1 MHSAESHLL
10 TSTIYILS
18 EHTHTYTLT
27 KRFSFRFLWCNVQK
41 DALLSKAL
49 TVSYRKVLDY
59 KIICSSGIYA
69 HLPIL
74 MFSHNQQI
82 TQQQCNAQIPSDTVQ
97 KLYSVFTSYIRMEEK
112 QDVSDFQQTAALLTE
127 KSWGWL
133 ELNKKHT
140 VTWKTSLYNFGE
152 QESFFEQIAQLWN
165 TWLRWA
171 TAT

>member
-1 MHSAESHLL
+1 MHLCSTSCNSSSLKEDLANRMTACDTFHCKDWFKFFFKNCIGPLNGVVNVITFKLIVISQHSAESHLL

-27 KRFSFRFLWCNVQK
+27 KRFPIRFLWCNVQK

-59 KIICSSGIYA
+59 KMICSSGIYA

-82 TQQQCNAQIPSDTVQ
+82 TRQQCNAQIPSDTVQ
-97 KLYSVFTSYIRMEEK
+97 KLFSVFTSYIRMEEK
-112 QDVSDFQQTAALLTE
+112 
-127 KSWGWL
+127 
-133 ELNKKHT
+133 
-140 VTWKTSLYNFGE
+140 
-152 QESFFEQIAQLWN
+152 
-165 TWLRWA
+165 
-171 TAT
+171 